1 MEHSPDQPRSWRVE
15 RRRKKKMASSARL
28 TTTTNVEDDNVFSE
42 DIQET
47 PLGPEWEED
56 GEEDYSSP
64 EDDDGP
70 QGEPCTELEDEL
82 ELRQLSVLRR
92 MAKKGADPT
101 RLRETVRELEAS
113 PHRQSKLKNLRR
125 NLKKSDDRDSS
136 VGSGGRLWVHVD
148 ESGCP
153 TGLRRPDWLSKLRGY
168 SRDLDWSIDNF
179 KEHPRPLLIA
189 IKEKMAAQFEYR
201 GGLGDVPEEVF
212 FQILRQQMRTRRAN
226 MKKLIDK
233 GVPLPGY
240 VKKQHLE
247 NFKKL
252 IARTDKIAEASRM
265 KAYRQT
271 VQNLSHSGRSEGEVR
286 SRLVSDVYNLNLCCD
301 HKYDV
306 GMLT

>member
-1 MEHSPDQPRSWRVE
+1 MQHSPDQPRPWGVDHS
-15 RRRKKKMASSARL
+15 RKKSKMASSTRL
-28 TTTTNVEDDNVFSE
+28 TSTTDMEEDNLFSE
-42 DIQET
+42 DMQDT

-56 GEEDYSSP
+56 EEEDYSAD

-70 QGEPCTELEDEL
+70 EGEPCTELLDEL

-92 MAKKGADPT
+92 MATKGADPT

-136 VGSGGRLWVHVD
+136 IGGGGRLWVHVD
-148 ESGCP
+148 EGGCP
-153 TGLRRPDWLSKLRGY
+153 TGLRRPDWLTKLRGY

-189 IKEKMAAQFEYR
+189 IKDKMAAQFEYR

-265 KAYRQT
+265 KAYRQN
-271 VQNLSHSGRSEGEVR
+271 VQNLSYSGRSEGEVR
-286 SRLVSDVYNLNLCCD
+286 SRLVSDVYNHALS
-301 HKYDV
+301 
-306 GMLT
+306 